1 MDTSNRR
8 LVSFARENRAPATI
22 VNAIGRSRSQKLLPY
37 LQSWLP
43 KSGRVLDIGVGS
55 AHMAEAVE
63 TGERKVIGV
72 DITDMRFVP
81 MSLVYGDG
89 AQLPFADGSFQAAM
103 LLTVLHHIP
112 SPAHVPVLQEAMRVL
127 KRGGRLLL
135 LEDTYHSKLERRF
148 TLFLD
153 TMMNAEFSGH
163 PHANRHLSE
172 WQDLIASLDLK
183 TIHAEEF
190 FVWYGLFR
198 IRHALIVIE
207 QTGSQ

>member
-1 MDTSNRR
+1 MDTSNRK

-37 LQSWLP
+37 LQPWLP
-43 KSGRVLDIGVGS
+43 ESGRVLDIGVGS
-55 AHMAEAVE
+55 AHMAEAVQ
-63 TGERKVIGV
+63 TAERKVVGV

-89 AQLPFADGSFQAAM
+89 AQLPFANGSFEAAL

-112 SPAHVPVLQEAMRVL
+112 SPAHVPVLREAMRVV
-127 KRGGRLLL
+127 KDGGRLLL
-135 LEDTYHSKLERRF
+135 LEDTYHSDVERRF

-163 PHANRHLSE
+163 PHANRRLRE
-172 WQDLIASLDLK
+172 WQDLIATLNFK
-183 TIHAEEF
+183 IVHAGEF

-207 QTGSQ
+207 QTGSR

>member
-37 LQSWLP
+37 LKPWLP
-43 KSGRVLDIGVGS
+43 ESGTVLDIGTGS

-63 TGERKVIGV
+63 TLERKVIGL

-89 AQLPFADGSFQAAM
+89 AQLPFADFSFRAVM

-112 SPAHVPVLQEAMRVL
+112 SAAHVPVLREAVRVL
-127 KRGGRLLL
+127 KPGGRLLL
-135 LEDTYHSKLERRF
+135 LEDTYHSKVERKF

-153 TMMNAEFSGH
+153 TMMNAEFTGH
-163 PHANRHLSE
+163 PHANRRLGE
-172 WQDLIASLDLK
+172 WQDLIASLQLEI
-183 TIHAEEF
+183 THASEF

-207 QTGSQ
+207 KTGSQ